1 MIFLSHFGTCQK
13 KGAGE
18 GRFFLKL
25 KEVSVE
31 MSAEYKHETL
41 IQAIRQRTEN
51 YYDAHGLC
59 CSEAILFVVNRG
71 LGGGLSDDMVR
82 RLGAGFCGGMGGGD
96 GVCGALSGAVAAL
109 GLILG
114 PGQPLGLSK
123 SKMRQAAKKLHDLF
137 SATFGSTA
145 CYDLTAPHADSRRAK
160 LKSCQAI
167 TGLGAELC
175 ARIILELRPKLASR
189 ADLPFLNRRETKTQ
203 AVIQKISAYF

>member
-1 MIFLSHFGTCQK
+1 MVWKAPVFLRK
-13 KGAGE
+13 
-18 GRFFLKL
+18 
-25 KEVSVE
+25 VSIE
-31 MSAEYKHETL
+31 MTTGNDHETL

-71 LGGGLSDDMVR
+71 LGGGLTDDMVR
-82 RLGAGFCGGMGGGD
+82 RFGAGFCGGMGGGD
-96 GVCGALSGAVAAL
+96 GACGALTGAVAAL

-123 SKMRQAAKKLHDLF
+123 AKMRQASRKLHDLF
-137 SATFGSTA
+137 RSSLGSTV
-145 CYDLTAPHADSRRAK
+145 CHDLTAPHADSRRAR
-160 LKSCQAI
+160 LKSCLAI

-175 ARIILELRPKLASR
+175 ARIILERRPELAAK
-189 ADLPFLNRRETKTQ
+189 ADLPFLNRRDTKTQ

>member
-1 MIFLSHFGTCQK
+1 MSVDHNF
-13 KGAGE
+13 
-18 GRFFLKL
+18 
-25 KEVSVE
+25 EV
-31 MSAEYKHETL
+31 L

-51 YYDAHGLC
+51 YYTAHGLC

-96 GVCGALSGAVAAL
+96 GVCGALSGAVSAL

-123 SKMRQAAKKLHDLF
+123 SKMRHAAKKLHDLF
-137 SATFGSTA
+137 RATFGSTT
-145 CYDLTAPHADSRRAK
+145 CHDLTAPYADSRRAK
-160 LKSCQAI
+160 LKNCLAI

-175 ARIILELRPKLASR
+175 ARIILEYRPELASR
-189 ADLPFLNRRETKTQ
+189 ADLPFLNRHDTKTQ

>member
-1 MIFLSHFGTCQK
+1 
-13 KGAGE
+13 
-18 GRFFLKL
+18 
-25 KEVSVE
+25 
-31 MSAEYKHETL
+31 MSSENNHEAL

-71 LGGGLSDDMVR
+71 FGGGLGDDMVR

-96 GVCGALSGAVAAL
+96 GACGALSGAVAAL

-123 SKMRQAAKKLHDLF
+123 TKMRQAAKKLHDLF
-137 SATFGSTA
+137 RAAVGSTV
-145 CYDLTAPHADSRRAK
+145 CHDLTAPYADSRRAR
-160 LKSCQAI
+160 LKSCLAI

-175 ARIILELRPKLASR
+175 ARVILECRPEFADKV
-189 ADLPFLNRRETKTQ
+189 DLPFLNRRDTKTQ